1 MFNLLDKLAERR
13 FTETTAL
20 PMNTYAAKTEERA
33 TLQAWVT
40 DVDALRAAVYSY
52 TVCGTATVNDVF
64 TAWKKLFA
72 YFPEKLI
79 GATLKAEADDV
90 KIFMAAC
97 GKYVKADDGG
107 KEWRDA
113 PKATFRKIVEDT
125 IVDRDA
131 KLKNKSIEDLDR
143 ERKERADRRKKAKAE
158 QIAKL
163 AAMLGVN
170 EETAKAILKSKEK
183 KNTLDSAKAAF
194 TKDDKKNAA
203 LYDAANA
210 TGETETD
217 AA

>member
-1 MFNLLDKLAERR
+1 M
-13 FTETTAL
+13 
-20 PMNTYAAKTEERA
+20 
-33 TLQAWVT
+33 
-40 DVDALRAAVYSY
+40 
-52 TVCGTATVNDVF
+52 
-64 TAWKKLFA
+64 
-72 YFPEKLI
+72 
-79 GATLKAEADDV
+79 
-90 KIFMAAC
+90 
-97 GKYVKADDGG
+97 
-107 KEWRDA
+107 
-113 PKATFRKIVEDT
+113 EDT